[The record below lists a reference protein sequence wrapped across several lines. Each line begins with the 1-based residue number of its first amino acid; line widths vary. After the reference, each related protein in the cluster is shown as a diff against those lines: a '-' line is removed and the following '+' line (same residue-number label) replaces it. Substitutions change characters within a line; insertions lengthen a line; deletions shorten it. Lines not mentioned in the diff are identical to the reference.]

1 MKEFELK
8 EPIQMKMEQFEC
20 PACKKKIYVN
30 VEDVGDE
37 VLDCPFCDVSGIKNT
52 RLFEVEIKKIFEK
65 EE

>member
-1 MKEFELK
+1 MKEIELEK
-8 EPIQMKMEQFEC
+8 PIKMKMEQFEC
-20 PACKKKIYVN
+20 PACDKKIYMN
-30 VEDVGDE
+30 AEDFKDE